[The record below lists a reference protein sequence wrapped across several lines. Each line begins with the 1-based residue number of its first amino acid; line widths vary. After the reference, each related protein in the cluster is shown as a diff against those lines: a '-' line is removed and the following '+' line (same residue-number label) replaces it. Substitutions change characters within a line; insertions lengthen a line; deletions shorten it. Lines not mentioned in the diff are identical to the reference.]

1 MVNIP
6 GSRKANW
13 YPLGNMKAETQLIQ
27 LDMVLTATPLARSE
41 EGKISDG
48 SAQGTGPLAYIAG

>member
-1 MVNIP
+1 
-6 GSRKANW
+6 
-13 YPLGNMKAETQLIQ
+13 MKAETQLIQ

-48 SAQGTGPLAYIAG
+48 SAQGTGPLANIAG